1 MSYSIDEIEGIGPE
15 YKKMLAVAN
24 IQTTDD
30 LLRECG
36 SKSGRANSAK
46 ISGITETQLLD
57 WVNRADL
64 MRINGVGEEYSDL
77 LEVAGVDTV
86 KELATRNAENVATA
100 LAECNEKKQ
109 LTNRVPSAETVQEW
123 IDEAGTMEA
132 MVSH

>member
-86 KELATRNAENVATA
+86 KELATRT
-100 LAECNEKKQ
+100 
-109 LTNRVPSAETVQEW
+109 AETVQEW